1 MKWVVKHTDLKN
13 LIDSDSFSHFS
24 NERRI
29 RAVANEMISKLLWI
43 PQLVKLHLHR
53 GESGLGFSET
63 DEITVLAVEKGEIYI
78 EGAALRGSLFSGQ
91 ALLLTQSDS
100 RYKMTAKRDA
110 RCISLTLSGSLTGV
124 ILGNTEE
131 ADQIFCPKGLSDVL
145 EAMNSISAENTTP
158 EKISSA
164 AYQLL
169 MRLCSTR
176 EEYQENYGYPM
187 LVEAAI
193 GIMQEDFAF
202 LDGIEQ
208 LAEQLEVTQSY
219 FIRLFTNAVG
229 ISPGKYL
236 KRRRLEY
243 AKTLLAQPDMP
254 VALVAD
260 LSGFGSANYFAKAFR
275 KEVGMSPHEYA
286 VSHGT
291 NAADVKP
298 MQRMLQ
304 EAVM

>member
-1 MKWVVKHTDLKN
+1 MKWVVKHTELKN

-63 DEITVLAVEKGEIYI
+63 DGITVLAVEKGEIYI

-145 EAMNSISAENTTP
+145 EAMNSISAENTRP

>member
-1 MKWVVKHTDLKN
+1 MKWVVKHTELKN

-29 RAVANEMISKLLWI
+29 RAAANEMISKLLWI
-43 PQLVKLHLHR
+43 PQLVKLQLHR

-78 EGAALRGSLFSGQ
+78 EGAALCGRLFSGQ